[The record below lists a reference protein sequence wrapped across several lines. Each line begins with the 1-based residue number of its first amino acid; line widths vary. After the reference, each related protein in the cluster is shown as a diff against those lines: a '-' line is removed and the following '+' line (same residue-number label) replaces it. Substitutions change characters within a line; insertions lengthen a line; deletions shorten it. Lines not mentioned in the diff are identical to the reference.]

1 MERHELEQRLRASLQ
16 ERADDVEPTPA
27 LWQRVEGKAMR
38 RNRWRVGVMALGA
51 AAAVAVAVLAVPA
64 LLDGPFR
71 VDDMPPAA
79 TPTEPQVTE
88 PGPGVTETEPGPGGD
103 DSLKPFLVVTDGAS
117 LFLDEGADGGA
128 MTELQGY
135 GGIAEPWGVVGVT
148 VRPGSTVDDLTVAT
162 SFVVEGN
169 REIAVHRFVDG
180 DAVETYR
187 LGTAAL
193 AGQQVADPTVQW
205 SDDGRFLVWTSFADN
220 SGETDPTLR
229 VLTWARATDITNN
242 GSDPAALDG
251 QTIASVAG
259 NIQLESSTVTAT
271 DLRLQDWT
279 GATSTLDDQSTL
291 WFTTL
296 GAQAAS
302 MTVTLDAPG
311 ACVEEDGTTI
321 IDEPT
326 CPQVA
331 PLTDVE
337 EVPFEAGAIADIG
350 HEQSG
355 LRYVLAVRSSTDQ
368 DAEGATMSL
377 QIEPDSDEQRFI
389 ELPEEM
395 IPGGAAPGERW
406 LEVVPGGPIV
416 VGVGTQA
423 WLLQIP
429 DGAIENTPRTEP
441 ITPEITPLPGI
452 IAVAGGHPG
461 VTTTP

>member
-1 MERHELEQRLRASLQ
+1 MDRHELEQRLRASLQ

-27 LWQRVEGKAMR
+27 LWQAVEGKAMR

-71 VDDMPPAA
+71 VDDVPPPMG

-88 PGPGVTETEPGPGGD
+88 PGGVTETEPGPGGD
-103 DSLKPFLVVTDGAS
+103 DALKPFLVVTDGAS
-117 LFLDEGADGGA
+117 LFLDAGADGGA
-128 MTELQGY
+128 MAELEGY
-135 GGIAEPWGVVGVT
+135 GGSGEPWGPMAIA

-162 SFVVEGN
+162 VFRVEGDL
-169 REIAVHRFVDG
+169 EVAVHRFVDRA
-180 DAVETYR
+180 AVPEFYR
-187 LGTAAL
+187 LGRAAIG
-193 AGQQVADPTVQW
+193 GQPVVTPTLTW
-205 SDDGRFLVWTSFADN
+205 SDDGQFLAWTSFADN
-220 SGETDPTLR
+220 TGETEPTLR
-229 VLTWARATDITNN
+229 VLTWAR
-242 GSDPAALDG
+242 GLEMAADG
-251 QTIASVAG
+251 QNPADAAA
-259 NIQLESSTVTAT
+259 NITMESSSVTAT
-271 DLRLQDWT
+271 ELRLQDWFGPT
-279 GATSTLDDQSTL
+279 ATLDDQSTL

-311 ACVEEDGTTI
+311 ACILSDGTTI
-321 IDEPT
+321 DPARPD
-326 CPQVA
+326 CPQVEA
-331 PLTDVE
+331 IDGRVE
-337 EVPFEAGAIADIG
+337 EAPFEAGAIADIG

-368 DAEGATMSL
+368 DAEGATMTL
-377 QIEPDSDEQRFI
+377 QYEPDSDEQRFI

-395 IPGGAAPGERW
+395 VPGGAAPGKRW

-423 WLLQIP
+423 WILQIP
-429 DGAIENTPRTEP
+429 DGAIENTPRTGP

>member
-38 RNRWRVGVMALGA
+38 RNRWRVAVTAVGA

-88 PGPGVTETEPGPGGD
+88 TEPGPGGGD
-103 DSLKPFLVVTDGAS
+103 ALTPFLVVTDGAA
-117 LFLDEGADGGA
+117 LFVDEGADGGA

-135 GGIAEPWGVVGVT
+135 GGTADPWGVVGVT

-205 SDDGRFLVWTSFADN
+205 SDDGRFLAWTSFADN

-242 GSDPAALDG
+242 GADPAALDG
-251 QTIASVAG
+251 QTIAAVAG
-259 NIQLESSTVTAT
+259 NIALESSAVTVME
-271 DLRLQDWT
+271 LRLQDWA
-279 GATSTLDDQSTL
+279 GATATLDDQSTL
-291 WFTTL
+291 WFTTI
-296 GAQAAS
+296 GAQAAT
-302 MTVTLDAPG
+302 MTVTMDAPG
-311 ACVEEDGTTI
+311 ACLEQDGTTI

-326 CPQVA
+326 CPQIA
-331 PLTDVE
+331 PLTAVE
-337 EVPFEAGAIADIG
+337 EADFEADAVADIG
-350 HEQSG
+350 HEPSG
-355 LRYVLAVRSSTDQ
+355 TRYILAVRSSTDQ
-368 DAEGATMSL
+368 DAEGATMTL
-377 QIEPDSDEQRFI
+377 QYEPDSDEQRFI

-395 IPGGAAPGERW
+395 VPGGAAPGDRW

-423 WLLQIP
+423 WILQIP

>member
-27 LWQRVEGKAMR
+27 LWQRVEGKAMS
-38 RNRWRVGVMALGA
+38 RNRWRIGVMALGA
-51 AAAVAVAVLAVPA
+51 AAAVAVAVLAVPM
-64 LLDGPFR
+64 LFGGPFR
-71 VDDMPPAA
+71 VDDVPPMG

-103 DSLKPFLVVTDGAS
+103 DSLKPFLVVTDGAT

-128 MTELQGY
+128 MTELLGY
-135 GGIAEPWGVVGVT
+135 GGTSEPWGPLAIA

-162 SFVVEGN
+162 VFTVEADL
-169 REIAVHRFVDG
+169 EVAVHRFVDG
-180 DAVETYR
+180 AAVPEFYR
-187 LGTAAL
+187 LGRAAIGGQPVVTPTL
-193 AGQQVADPTVQW
+193 AW
-205 SDDGRFLVWTSFADN
+205 SDDGQFLAWTSFADN
-220 SGETDPTLR
+220 TGETEPTLR
-229 VLTWARATDITNN
+229 VLTWARGLEMAADGEN
-242 GSDPAALDG
+242 PADAAANILLDSS
-251 QTIASVAG
+251 SVTPT
-259 NIQLESSTVTAT
+259 E
-271 DLRLQDWT
+271 LRLQDWT
-279 GATSTLDDQSTL
+279 GATATLDDQSTL

-302 MTVTLDAPG
+302 MTVTMSASG
-311 ACVEEDGTTI
+311 ACLDEDGTTI
-321 IDEPT
+321 RTDDPT
-326 CPQVA
+326 CPQIEPVDG
-331 PLTDVE
+331 TVE
-337 EVPFEAGAIADIG
+337 EAAFEAGAIADIG
-350 HEQSG
+350 HEQNG
-355 LRYVLAVRSSTDQ
+355 LRYVLAVRSSTSQ
-368 DAEGATMSL
+368 DAEGATISL
-377 QIEPDSDEQRFI
+377 QLEPDSDDQRMI

-395 IPGGAAPGERW
+395 VPGGAAPGDRW

-423 WLLQIP
+423 WILQIP